1 MLKRI
6 KNEIKAVIWL
16 TPKKAFK
23 ELGTVTIVSLLL
35 MSLAM
40 VIDNFW
46 NIIITFMFK

>member
-6 KNEIKAVIWL
+6 KNEIKAVIWP

-23 ELGTVTIVSLLL
+23 ELGTVSIVSLFL
-35 MSLAM
+35 MAMVM

-46 NIIITFMFK
+46 NVIITFMFK